1 MIMFIIKF
9 NKLLQKDNILKI
21 KINFCF
27 LTNKLLKVVTYNIV
41 NNI

>member
-1 MIMFIIKF
+1 MFIIKF
-9 NKLLQKDNILKI
+9 NKLLQKDSILKI